1 MFWFVSVRSNVFLQ
15 MRHEITWGLKSKK
28 VVKSHISYMYDE
40 LEKTH
45 LDNIACQQRQ
55 FKIFV
60 LLRRNT
66 VMTVC

>member
-1 MFWFVSVRSNVFLQ
+1 